1 MAAGS
6 WRSAPVVLVRSE
18 ADEQQANLVD
28 ILYLF
33 DSGAL
38 IDFTTSE
45 LVSLIRALF
54 ADSEKRDDAIE
65 RIEKG
70 ETRAGEASGASSA

>member
-1 MAAGS
+1 M
-6 WRSAPVVLVRSE
+6 
-18 ADEQQANLVD
+18 D

-38 IDFTTSE
+38 IDFTTDE
-45 LVSLIRALF
+45 LVSLVRALF
-54 ADSEKRDDAIE
+54 ADSEKRDNAIE

-70 ETRAGEASGASSA
+70 VQDDQT

>member
-1 MAAGS
+1 M
-6 WRSAPVVLVRSE
+6 
-18 ADEQQANLVD
+18 D

-38 IDFTTSE
+38 IDFSTDE
-45 LVSLIRALF
+45 LISLVRALF

-65 RIEKG
+65 RIERG
-70 ETRAGEASGASSA
+70 VPAPPPAAAAV

>member
-1 MAAGS
+1 M
-6 WRSAPVVLVRSE
+6 
-18 ADEQQANLVD
+18 D

-38 IDFTTSE
+38 IDFSTDE

-54 ADSEKRDDAIE
+54 ADSEKRDNAIE
-65 RIEKG
+65 RIEQG
-70 ETRAGEASGASSA
+70 ERAGDAPSM